1 METSTYQLA
10 FLLLALV
17 NNHISYFWSST
28 KIAPEKK
35 TDCIDYRHNQV
46 WGKLFHFNKKQNLAA
61 VNGLIIFNVNFESK
75 WLKQN
80 AKNQHESIRISIS
93 LTQELLNFQMI
104 KVLAEKKAGTD
115 KTTEIEGF

>member
-1 METSTYQLA
+1 MS
-10 FLLLALV
+10 
-17 NNHISYFWSST
+17 
-28 KIAPEKK
+28 
-35 TDCIDYRHNQV
+35 
-46 WGKLFHFNKKQNLAA
+46 
-61 VNGLIIFNVNFESK
+61 VNGLIITNVKFESK

-115 KTTEIEGF
+115 KPTEIEGF